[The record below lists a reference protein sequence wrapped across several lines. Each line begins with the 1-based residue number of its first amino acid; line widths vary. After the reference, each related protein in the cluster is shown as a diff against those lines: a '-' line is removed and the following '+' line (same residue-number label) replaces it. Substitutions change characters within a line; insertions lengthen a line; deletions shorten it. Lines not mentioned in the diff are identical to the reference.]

1 MASFHRWR
9 QIMKKIR
16 TGIIGSGMMGPIHTE
31 ALRRLGYVEVVA
43 LAEATEELARTKS
56 QALHI
61 PKGYAD
67 YRKLIEDP
75 DVEVVHNCTPNAYHF
90 EVSKAILAAGKHVVS
105 EKPLATHA
113 KHSAELVERANKAG
127 VVNAIHFNYRNYPL
141 VQHMRAMVKSGEL
154 GALYL
159 QHGSYLQDWLILDTD
174 YNWRVE
180 PGAGGDSRAVAD
192 IGSHW
197 FDTVQFITGDPVV
210 EVMAD
215 LAIVHKTRKKPKMA
229 METYAGKVLT
239 AADYS
244 EVPVATEDAA
254 TILFRTKS
262 GAPGSL
268 VVSQVS
274 AGRKNRLYFE
284 LDFAKGALEWDQE
297 EPNTLWV
304 GRRERPNESLIKD
317 GSLLVPEVRPFA
329 HYPGGHP
336 EGYSE
341 GPYNL
346 FMQVYAHIAS
356 GAKSAPAFST
366 FQDGHNE
373 IAICEAI
380 LQSSKSRS
388 WTKVTY

>member
-1 MASFHRWR
+1 
-9 QIMKKIR
+9 MKKIR
-16 TGIIGSGMMGPIHTE
+16 VGIIGSGMMGPIHTE

-43 LAEATEELARTKS
+43 LAEANEDLARTKS

-61 PKGYAD
+61 PKGYGD
-67 YRKLIEDP
+67 FRKLIADP
-75 DVEVVHNCTPNAYHF
+75 DVEVVHNCTPNAFHF
-90 EVSKAILAAGKHVVS
+90 EVSKAIIAAGKHIVS
-105 EKPLATHA
+105 EKPLATNA
-113 KHSAELVERANKAG
+113 KHSAELVKLAAKAG

-141 VQHMRAMVKSGEL
+141 VQNMRAMVRAGDL
-154 GALYL
+154 GRLFL
-159 QHGSYLQDWLILDTD
+159 MHGSYLQDWLILDTD

-197 FDTVQFITGDPVV
+197 FDTVQFITEDPVV

-215 LAIVHKTRKKPKMA
+215 LEIVHRTRKKPKIA

-239 AADYS
+239 ADDYS
-244 EVPVATEDAA
+244 DVSVATEDAA
-254 TILFRTKS
+254 TVLFRTKS

-274 AGRKNRLYFE
+274 AGRKNRLYLE
-284 LDFAKGALEWDQE
+284 LDYAKGALEWNQE
-297 EPNTLWV
+297 EPNTLWI
-304 GRRERPNESLIKD
+304 GRRERPNDSMIKD
-317 GSLLVPEVRPFA
+317 GSLLHPEVRPFA

-346 FMQVYAHIAS
+346 FMQVYAHIAN
-356 GAKSAPAFST
+356 GATAKPTFST

-380 LQSSKSRS
+380 LESSRS
-388 WTKVTY
+388 LAWTKVAY

>member
-1 MASFHRWR
+1 MR
-9 QIMKKIR
+9 KIR
-16 TGIIGSGMMGPIHTE
+16 VGIIGSGMMGPIHTE

-43 LAEATEELARTKS
+43 LGEANDELARVKS

-61 PKGYAD
+61 PKGYGD
-67 YRKLIEDP
+67 YRQLIADP

-90 EVSKAILAAGKHVVS
+90 EVSKAIIAAGKHVVS
-105 EKPLATHA
+105 EKPLAMD
-113 KHSAELVERANKAG
+113 SRQSSELVDRAAKAG

-141 VQHMRAMVKSGEL
+141 VQNMRAMVKTGEL
-154 GALYL
+154 GRLYL
-159 QHGSYLQDWLILDTD
+159 MHGSYLQDWLILDTD
-174 YNWRVE
+174 YNWRIE
-180 PGAGGDSRAVAD
+180 PGSGGDSRAVAD

-197 FDTVQFITGDPVV
+197 FDTVQFVTGDPVV

-215 LAIVHKTRKKPKMA
+215 LEIVHKTRKKPKTA

-239 AADYS
+239 ADDYS

-254 TILFRTKS
+254 TVLFRTKS

-284 LDFAKGALEWDQE
+284 IDYANGAFEWDQE
-297 EPNTLWV
+297 EPNTLWI
-304 GRRERPNESLIKD
+304 GRRTRPNDSMIKD
-317 GSLLVPEVRPFA
+317 GSLIQPEVRPFA

-346 FMQVYAHIAS
+346 FMQVYAHIAA
-356 GAKSAPAFST
+356 GAKATPAFST
-366 FQDGHNE
+366 FEDGHKE

-380 LQSSKSRS
+380 LQSSRGRK
-388 WTKVTY
+388 WTKVAY

>member
-1 MASFHRWR
+1 MR
-9 QIMKKIR
+9 KIR
-16 TGIIGSGMMGPIHTE
+16 AGIIGSGMMGPIHTE

-43 LAEATEELARTKS
+43 LAEATEDLARAKS

-61 PKGYAD
+61 PKGYGD
-67 YRKLIEDP
+67 FRKLIADP
-75 DVEVVHNCTPNAYHF
+75 EVEVVHNCTPNAFHF
-90 EVSKAILAAGKHVVS
+90 EVSKAIIAAGKHVVS
-105 EKPLATHA
+105 EKPLAMNA
-113 KHSAELVERANKAG
+113 KESAELVELADKAG

-141 VQHMRAMVKSGEL
+141 VQNMRAMVKAGEL
-154 GALYL
+154 GRLL
-159 QHGSYLQDWLILDTD
+159 LMHGSYLQDWLILDTD

-180 PGAGGDSRAVAD
+180 PAVGGDSRAVAD

-210 EVMAD
+210 EVTAD
-215 LAIVHKTRKKPKMA
+215 LTIVHRTRKKPKKA

-239 AADYS
+239 ADDYS

-254 TILFRTKS
+254 TILFHTRS

-274 AGRKNRLYFE
+274 AGRKNRLYLE
-284 LDFAKGALEWDQE
+284 LDYARGALEWNQE
-297 EPNTLWV
+297 EPNTLWI
-304 GRRERPNESLIKD
+304 GRRERANESLIKD
-317 GSLLVPEVRPFA
+317 GSLLLPEVRSFA

-346 FMQVYAHIAS
+346 FAQVYAHIAG
-356 GAKSAPAFST
+356 GAAAPPTFST

-380 LQSSKSRS
+380 LQSHRSRA
-388 WTKVTY
+388 WTTVAY

>member
-1 MASFHRWR
+1 
-9 QIMKKIR
+9 MKKIR
-16 TGIIGSGMMGPIHTE
+16 VGIIGSGMMGPIHTE

-61 PKGYAD
+61 PRGYGD
-67 YRKLIEDP
+67 YRQLIADP

-90 EVSKAILAAGKHVVS
+90 EVSKAIIAAGKHIVS
-105 EKPLATHA
+105 EKPLATNV
-113 KHSAELVERANKAG
+113 KDSAELVRLADKAG

-141 VQHMRAMVKSGEL
+141 VQNMRAMVASGEL
-154 GALYL
+154 GRLYL
-159 QHGSYLQDWLILDTD
+159 LHGSYLQDWLILDTD

-197 FDTVQFITGDPVV
+197 FDTVQFITGDPVA

-215 LAIVHKTRKKPKMA
+215 LEIVHKTRKKPKMA

-239 AADYS
+239 ADDYS
-244 EVPVATEDAA
+244 EVSVATEDAA
-254 TILFRTKS
+254 TILFRTRS
-262 GAPGSL
+262 SAPGSL

-274 AGRKNRLYFE
+274 AGRKNRLYLE
-284 LDFAKGALEWDQE
+284 IDYADGALEWDQE
-297 EPNTLWV
+297 EPNTLWI
-304 GRRERPNESLIKD
+304 GRRLRANESMIKD
-317 GSLLVPEVRPFA
+317 ASLLHAEVRPFA

-356 GAKSAPAFST
+356 GAKSKPSFST

-373 IAICEAI
+373 IAICDAI
-380 LQSSKSRS
+380 LRSHRSRS
-388 WTKVTY
+388 WTKVSY

>member
-1 MASFHRWR
+1 
-9 QIMKKIR
+9 MKKIR

-67 YRKLIEDP
+67 YRKLIADP
-75 DVEVVHNCTPNAYHF
+75 EIDVVHNCTPNSVHF
-90 EVSKAILAAGKHVVS
+90 EVSKAIIAAGKHIVS
-105 EKPLATHA
+105 EKPLATTA
-113 KHSAELVERANKAG
+113 KESAELVELAAKAG

-141 VQHMRAMVKSGEL
+141 VQNMRAMVKAGEL
-154 GALYL
+154 GRLFL
-159 QHGSYLQDWLILDTD
+159 VHGSYLQDWLILDSD

-180 PGAGGDSRAVAD
+180 PGAGGESRAVAD

-197 FDTVQFITGDPVV
+197 FDTVQFVTGDPVV

-215 LAIVHKTRKKPKMA
+215 LSIVHKTRKKPKQA
-229 METYAGKVLT
+229 METYTGKVLT

-254 TILFRTKS
+254 TILFRTRS

-274 AGRKNRLYFE
+274 AGRKNRLYLE
-284 LDFAKGALEWDQE
+284 LDYAKGALEWDQE
-297 EPNTLWV
+297 EPNTLWI
-304 GRRERPNESLIKD
+304 GRRERANESMIKD
-317 GSLLVPEVRPFA
+317 GSLLHPEVRAFA

-346 FMQVYAHIAS
+346 FMQVYAHIAG
-356 GAKSAPAFST
+356 GATGTPTFST

-380 LQSSKSRS
+380 LQSNRSRA
-388 WTKVTY
+388 WTKVAY